1 MTMQHIDAL
10 ARKCKARVIL
20 GIGLLLCAPCL
31 AQRQAVGPK
40 TTPSPETPMGIPLR
54 VPPGA
59 WLTHRWTASDAPYAR
74 IEQEVSHAIQAG
86 RKPASV
92 LAEARQNAV
101 THPLD
106 FQAQFAWLYAS
117 TMAATE
123 LGMVDWHAMEAVEIA
138 DPGNV
143 RQVARIRFAA
153 GVLGGQNGYHPDL
166 DGIGERLL
174 ATDPKDD
181 WVREHLIYD
190 LCNGRKAMPRALTL
204 ATDWVRRKPGSAKAH
219 AVMAFTYEAQW
230 LWSRKK
236 DKQAASNTIAEYQAY
251 IRLAPPGDAFSKDV
265 TRLIKTIGEM
275 AASAH

>member
-1 MTMQHIDAL
+1 MQQMKAL
-10 ARKCKARVIL
+10 ARKYKAKVIF

-31 AQRQAVGPK
+31 AQRQAVGLK
-40 TTPSPETPMGIPLR
+40 TAPSPETPMGIPLR
-54 VPPGA
+54 APLAA
-59 WLTHRWTASDAPYAR
+59 WLTRRWTASDAPYAR

-86 RKPASV
+86 HKPASV

-106 FQAQFAWLYAS
+106 FKAQFAWLYAS

-190 LCNGRKAMPRALTL
+190 LCNGRKAMPRAITL
-204 ATDWVRRKPGSAKAH
+204 ASDWVRRKPKSAKAH

-236 DKQAASNTIAEYQAY
+236 DRQAASNTVAEYQTY
-251 IRLAPPGDAFSKDV
+251 LRLAPPDDAFSKDV
-265 TRLIKTIGEM
+265 IRLVKTISEM
-275 AASAH
+275 AASSH